1 MNNDS
6 RKSFHVPANS
16 WQASLLLA
24 FLASAG
30 LYYINI
36 FPAITDALME
46 GAGLTAIEAGQ
57 ITSSNA
63 LGAAFGALTITL
75 LIRIIPNWKLVSFGL
90 LGLLISMDIVTILQS
105 STNILIPLRF
115 AHGFIG
121 GGLVGLGFSV
131 IARTVKP
138 SVAFSLLLVVQYG
151 GGALGL
157 WLLPPLVPEYGTY
170 VPFFALIAF
179 SVITLL
185 MLPFIADYPL
195 PEKNDKTN
203 QEKSTI
209 KIKPLFFTLITLFLF
224 QAANMA
230 LFAFIFGMGKFFG
243 HGMAFLSPAIG
254 AANIIAIAGAVLA
267 IFTGLKFK
275 ILTPLMIAL
284 VVAAVGT
291 WLLIFS
297 KNEAVYFW
305 ANAIVGIAWAF
316 CIPYFLTMAAK
327 FDSAGQMAALG
338 GFASKMGLATGPLV
352 AGYLLSD
359 NQNYILLINVAAIVL
374 VVCTLVAFYPAKTL
388 DKENKSKTNTKEES
402 AKEDIAIPSEHNA

>member
-1 MNNDS
+1 MKNNILT
-6 RKSFHVPANS
+6 KMKVQPNS

-36 FPAITDALME
+36 FPAITDALMN
-46 GAGLTAIEAGQ
+46 GAGLSSVAAGQ

-75 LIRIIPNWKLVSFGL
+75 LIRLIANWKLVALML
-90 LGLLISMDIVTILQS
+90 LLLLISLDTITILQT
-105 STNILIPLRF
+105 STDILVPLRF
-115 AHGFIG
+115 THGFFG

-131 IARTVKP
+131 IARTEKP

-170 VPFFALIAF
+170 VPFYALIAF
-179 SVITLL
+179 SLITLA
-185 MLPFIADYPL
+185 MLPFIGEYPL
-195 PEKNDKTN
+195 PDKKLE
-203 QEKSTI
+203 QKSSSKI
-209 KIKPLFFTLITLFLF
+209 NIKPLIFTLISLFLF

-230 LFAFIFGMGKFFG
+230 LFAFIFGMGKYFG
-243 HGMAFLSPAIG
+243 HDLDFLSSAIG
-254 AANIIAIAGAVLA
+254 LANIIAILGALLA
-267 IFTGLKFK
+267 IYTGVKYK
-275 ILTPLMIAL
+275 ILPPLTIAL
-284 VVAAVGT
+284 VVAVVGT
-291 WLLIFS
+291 WVLIFS
-297 KNEAVYFW
+297 ESAAVYFW

-338 GFASKMGLATGPLV
+338 GFASKMGLASGPLV
-352 AGYLLSD
+352 AGYLLAE
-359 NQNYILLINVAAIVL
+359 NQNYLLLINVATIVL
-374 VVCTLVAFYPAKTL
+374 GLVVLTALYPAYLL
-388 DKENKSKTNTKEES
+388 DKK
-402 AKEDIAIPSEHNA
+402 

>member
-1 MNNDS
+1 MNIFEKYQPQKD
-6 RKSFHVPANS
+6 S

-36 FPAITDALME
+36 FAAITDALME
-46 GAGLTAIEAGQ
+46 GAGLSTMEAGQ

-75 LIRIIPNWKLVSFGL
+75 LIRVLPRWKLTAFIL
-90 LGLLISMDIVTILQS
+90 LGLLISIDVITILQS
-105 STNILIPLRF
+105 STDILIPLRF
-115 AHGFIG
+115 THGFIG

-131 IARTVKP
+131 IARTAKP
-138 SVAFSLLLVVQYG
+138 SVAFSLLLVVQYS

-157 WLLPPLVPEYGTY
+157 WLLPPLVPDYGTY
-170 VPFFALIAF
+170 VPFYALIAF
-179 SVITLL
+179 SLVTFL
-185 MLPFIADYPL
+185 MLPFIGDYPL
-195 PEKNDKTN
+195 PEKSKTN
-203 QEKSTI
+203 KSKATI
-209 KIKPLFFTLITLFLF
+209 KVKPLLFTLLALFLF

-230 LFAFIFGMGKFFG
+230 LFAFIFGMGKHFG
-243 HGMAFLSPAIG
+243 HAMDFLSPAIG
-254 AANIIAIAGAVLA
+254 AANIIAIGGAVLA
-267 IFTGLKFK
+267 IFTGAKYKL
-275 ILTPLMIAL
+275 LTPLTIAL
-284 VVAAVGT
+284 IVAALGT

-297 KNEAVYFW
+297 QSEAVYFW
-305 ANAIVGIAWAF
+305 ANAIVGVAWAF

-359 NQNYILLINVAAIVL
+359 TQDYHMLINVAAVVL
-374 VVCTLVAFYPAKTL
+374 GLCVFVAIYPARLL
-388 DKENKSKTNTKEES
+388 DRVNNSSETNGNNS
-402 AKEDIAIPSEHNA
+402 ISGDDNFSELDPEKA